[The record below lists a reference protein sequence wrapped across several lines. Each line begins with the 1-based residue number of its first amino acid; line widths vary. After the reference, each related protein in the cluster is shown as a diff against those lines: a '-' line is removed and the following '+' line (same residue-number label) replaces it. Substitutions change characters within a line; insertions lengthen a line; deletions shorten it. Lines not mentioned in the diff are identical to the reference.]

1 MTTRTATT
9 TVPAPQMRATSN
21 EITSRQNIRPAL
33 PVSAMPAANGQKAN
47 SGICGLAKID
57 HRGRVTDAAV
67 ERALGWPPGTRLN
80 IQETNGVIVVSVD
93 DRGVFTMSNQGH
105 VCLPLPVRR
114 WCGFDAGD
122 QVLLAVGQPADRLF
136 VYPSTTLD
144 ELLGE
149 HHRALFGG
157 ER

>member
-1 MTTRTATT
+1 MTSRTATA
-9 TVPAPQMRATSN
+9 TVPALQMPASTNETTSRRAT
-21 EITSRQNIRPAL
+21 RPAP
-33 PVSAMPAANGQKAN
+33 PVSPLPAAGGQKAN
-47 SGICGLAKID
+47 SGIYGLAKID

-105 VCLPLPVRR
+105 LCLPLPVRR
-114 WCGFDAGD
+114 WCGLDPGA
-122 QVLLAVGQPADRLF
+122 QVFLAVGQPANRLF

-149 HHRALFGG
+149 HHIALFGG

>member
-1 MTTRTATT
+1 MPATANEATSRHNLR
-9 TVPAPQMRATSN
+9 PAP
-21 EITSRQNIRPAL
+21 
-33 PVSAMPAANGQKAN
+33 PVSPMPFASNQKVPG
-47 SGICGLAKID
+47 GIYGLAKID
-57 HRGRVTDAAV
+57 HRGRLTDAAV

-105 VCLPLPVRR
+105 LCLPLPVRR
-114 WCGFDAGD
+114 WCGLDAGD

-149 HHRALFGG
+149 HHLALFGG
-157 ER
+157 DR